1 MRTPFFI
8 LLVLSIFVS
17 SKLLSQSPDKNTASG
32 SANLQTDSPKA
43 PVATPEPHPD
53 QLISRFDVANIDKSA
68 DPCVDFY
75 QYACGN
81 WIKNNPIPADH
92 PYWGSFPQ
100 ISAYNESVLVE
111 ILEKA
116 SKDDPKRS
124 PVMQK
129 IGDFYASCMDVETI
143 SRNGYNALK
152 PDLALISSIKD
163 KVQLFD
169 IMGRLEGHGGG
180 SPFNFSSGPDPHQST
195 RSIAFVDQGGISLP
209 DKSFYINDNSAAIAM
224 RKQFVERV
232 KAAFLLIDQTP
243 EQAEKNAQAVLAVET
258 EMAKAFADRVARRD
272 PKNRDHKMS
281 VADLK
286 ALAPNF
292 QWDRYFTAVGA
303 PPFKDLNVSNP
314 DYFKI
319 LNPVIESVP
328 LDSWKAYMTWHL
340 VSTAAEWLTDAFA
353 EENFKFR
360 QMLTGQKEMR
370 ARWKRCVDGTDSA
383 LGDAL
388 GQAYV
393 DETFGADGKQR
404 MLKMVQAL
412 ENALRQDISD
422 SSWMTA
428 PTKKQALIKLAAIR
442 NKIGFPDTWHDL
454 SKLEIVRG
462 DLAGNFLRSMQ
473 YEVDRVIQK
482 IDKPVDKDEW
492 IFSTPTVNAYYNSN
506 FNEIVFPAG
515 VLQPP
520 FFDRD
525 MDDSVNFGAIGMI
538 IGHEL
543 THGFDDQGRQF
554 DGNGDLHDW
563 WSPTDAKE
571 FDKRADCFVNEYGS
585 YKVVDEVAVNS
596 KLTLGENIADNGG
609 VRISLMA
616 LHQLMAAANQDA
628 VKKIDGYT
636 TDQRF
641 FLGFARAWCSNTSP
655 QFARMRATMDPH
667 SPARL
672 RTNGV
677 VQNMPEFQKAFGCKA
692 GQPMVKENACHLW

>member
-1 MRTPFFI
+1 
-8 LLVLSIFVS
+8 
-17 SKLLSQSPDKNTASG
+17 
-32 SANLQTDSPKA
+32 
-43 PVATPEPHPD
+43 
-53 QLISRFDVANIDKSA
+53 
-68 DPCVDFY
+68 
-75 QYACGN
+75 
-81 WIKNNPIPADH
+81 
-92 PYWGSFPQ
+92 
-100 ISAYNESVLVE
+100 
-111 ILEKA
+111 
-116 SKDDPKRS
+116 
-124 PVMQK
+124 
-129 IGDFYASCMDVETI
+129 
-143 SRNGYNALK
+143 
-152 PDLALISSIKD
+152 
-163 KVQLFD
+163 
-169 IMGRLEGHGGG
+169 
-180 SPFNFSSGPDPHQST
+180 
-195 RSIAFVDQGGISLP
+195 
-209 DKSFYINDNSAAIAM
+209 
-224 RKQFVERV
+224 
-232 KAAFLLIDQTP
+232 
-243 EQAEKNAQAVLAVET
+243 
-258 EMAKAFADRVARRD
+258 
-272 PKNRDHKMS
+272 
-281 VADLK
+281 
-286 ALAPNF
+286 
-292 QWDRYFTAVGA
+292 
-303 PPFKDLNVSNP
+303 
-314 DYFKI
+314 
-319 LNPVIESVP
+319 
-328 LDSWKAYMTWHL
+328 
-340 VSTAAEWLTDAFA
+340 
-353 EENFKFR
+353 
-360 QMLTGQKEMR
+360 MR